1 MSFEKLDTLNHT
13 LHALTHAMAILGA
26 DESTNMPTGGGE
38 ARAEALSTLAAM
50 EHEKASAPEI
60 ADWIDTAQ
68 NQDLSVDQAAGLAEF
83 KRLYQQRTCLPA
95 EFVGRKTKSAM
106 MCEQA
111 WRGLRA
117 RGDWNSLAPLL
128 SEVIDFAREEAQM
141 RADAT
146 GLAPYDALIDQ
157 YDPGSR
163 MAEIDPI
170 FAQVKSF
177 LKSFLPEA
185 LETQKQRHGKRP
197 LKPLNGPFPIEK
209 QRALGHAAMQQVG
222 FDFSHGRLDT
232 SHHPFCGGVPTDI
245 RMTTRYQ
252 TDTFLPG
259 LMGILHET
267 GHAQYEQGLP
277 RASAHWPHNL
287 ARGMGIH
294 ESQSLFVEMQINR
307 SPMFWK
313 WAMPQVD
320 KHLGTHVFEGWE
332 IEDVLAHVNL
342 IEAGFIRVDADE
354 VTYPLHVIMRYEM
367 EQDLISGAMQVK
379 DIPEAWNAKIQDY
392 LDLSTRDNMPDGPM
406 QDVHWPAGLF
416 GYFPSYT
423 LGAMMAAQQWAAL
436 VKEIPDAPEQI
447 ETGDYSAINAW
458 RSKNI
463 WQQGS
468 RLSTPDLMKS
478 ATGEA
483 LNPDYFIAHLK
494 KRYGEE

>member
-1 MSFEKLDTLNHT
+1 MSFEKLDTLNQT

-38 ARAEALSTLAAM
+38 ARADALSTLAAM

-60 ADWIDTAQ
+60 ADWIETAQ
-68 NQDLSVDQAAGLAEF
+68 NQDLSADQAAGLKEF
-83 KRLYQQRTCLPA
+83 KRLYNQRTCLPA

-106 MCEQA
+106 VCEQA
-111 WRGLRA
+111 WRELRA
-117 RGDWNSLAPLL
+117 KGDWANFAPAL
-128 SEVIDFAREEAQM
+128 SEVVGFAREEAQM

-157 YDPGSR
+157 YDPGTR
-163 MAEIDPI
+163 MADIDPI
-170 FAQVKSF
+170 FAR
-177 LKSFLPEA
+177 LKSFLTKFVPEA
-185 LETQKQRHGKRP
+185 IESQTQILANSP
-197 LKPLNGPFPIEK
+197 LKPMNGPFAIEDQK
-209 QRALGHAAMQQVG
+209 ALGQAAMKQMG
-222 FDFSHGRLDT
+222 FDFSHGRLDI
-232 SHHPFCGGVPTDI
+232 SHHPFCGGVPTDVRI
-245 RMTTRYQ
+245 TTRYN
-252 TDTFLPG
+252 DDDFLPG

-277 RASAHWPHNL
+277 RDNAHWPHNL
-287 ARGMGIH
+287 ARGMGMH
-294 ESQSLFVEMQINR
+294 ESQSLFVEMQIVR

-313 WAMPQVD
+313 WAKPEVD
-320 KHLGTHVFEGWE
+320 KALGEHVFKGWD
-332 IEDVLAHVNL
+332 IADILAHVNFVKR
-342 IEAGFIRVDADE
+342 GFIRVDADE

-367 EQDLISGAMQVK
+367 EQSLIGGHMEVA
-379 DIPEAWNAKIQDY
+379 DIPEAWNAKMQEY
-392 LDLSTRDNMPDGPM
+392 LGLSTLDNMPDGPM

-436 VKEIPDAPEQI
+436 VKDIPNAPKQI
-447 ETGDYSAINAW
+447 ETGDFTAINAW

-468 RLSTPDLMKS
+468 RLSTPDLMKH

-483 LNPDYFIAHLK
+483 LNPDYFINHLK
-494 KRYGEE
+494 KRYGG